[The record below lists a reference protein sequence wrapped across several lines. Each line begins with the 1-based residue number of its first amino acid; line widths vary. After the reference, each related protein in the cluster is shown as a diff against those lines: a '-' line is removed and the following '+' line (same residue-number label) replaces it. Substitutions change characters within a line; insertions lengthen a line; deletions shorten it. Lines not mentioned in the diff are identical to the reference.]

1 MSHNGAVRRASH
13 SHSHAGSAMGD
24 AASVAAE
31 EQQQLGA
38 ALVTPLRRFFH
49 LLQQLLDRNAAPPV
63 ADSEISGSA
72 SPPPNPLA
80 AEYGD
85 ILSIMLQAMQ
95 PPVAAIT
102 QKTISDKRTI
112 EPRQCNWGR
121 GARATRL
128 VHRTRLECCISI
140 LTRARV

>member
-1 MSHNGAVRRASH
+1 MA
-13 SHSHAGSAMGD
+13 D

-31 EQQQLGA
+31 EQRQLGA

-63 ADSEISGSA
+63 ADGAISGSA

-102 QKTISDKRTI
+102 QKTIRDQQAI
-112 EPRQCNWGR
+112 EPRQAIHG
-121 GARATRL
+121 GDGHAP
-128 VHRTRLECCISI
+128 HD
-140 LTRARV
+140 